1 MQVIPNYANKIA
13 PGMVGSFNGKPSNG
27 RTRVNI
33 APRSYT
39 PVKPVVH
46 SQQTVQ
52 GNILSQGL
60 SNSGRGNLSRRS
72 NTGVQSGNE
81 YGTLRSDPRMS
92 N

>member
-1 MQVIPNYANKIA
+1 
-13 PGMVGSFNGKPSNG
+13 MVGSFNQRPSNG
-27 RTRVNI
+27 RPRVNI

-39 PVKPVVH
+39 PVKPIAQP
-46 SQQTVQ
+46 QQTLK

-72 NTGVQSGNE
+72 NTGAYIFNE